1 MTRVSAWRRASWLHV
16 GWMGCLLACAV
27 VPVQAA
33 EAPVAS
39 EFAWRGTVSPADGSS
54 LVRITLPVDALTRL
68 QTHRAQDVRVFNA
81 AGEVVPYA
89 VLQAGD
95 LERSAPVVQTRAYP
109 VLPLYSSALPGAASS
124 VAPPSGTL
132 EIRWSVDGST
142 TSTTTTSAWVRPG
155 AKPTPGDVQALP
167 AALLDM
173 RTESQPL
180 AALELKGDWPRNA
193 LVHLELASSSDLQTW
208 TPVPVKGPVF
218 RFDGADAPANTA
230 LELQQAQS
238 FQNRYL
244 RLRWAAA
251 DGVRLHSVTGRV
263 ARPREQA
270 EPVLTDVGE
279 GTVDGAFARVWNL
292 PFATPVL
299 ALQVQALQDNTLV
312 PLRISGRGDAAQ
324 PWRLLASTVVYRM
337 DTVAGGRSNLPQPL
351 PGSAL
356 RQLRLETSNGLPL
369 PAAGVRVNAAL
380 APVQVAF
387 LASGSGPFQVVAGR
401 AGTAAASVEAG
412 TLASA
417 SATPLQTLPFTP
429 VRQLR
434 ADLPGAPQ
442 LWAASLLP
450 ANLTVRSA
458 ALWAVLL
465 LGVAVLAGV
474 AYALLRQLNA
484 AKASASP
491 KQD

>member
-1 MTRVSAWRRASWLHV
+1 MTRPGVWRRAAWV
-16 GWMGCLLACAV
+16 GCLLACAV
-27 VPVQAA
+27 VPLQAA

-39 EFAWRGTVSPADGSS
+39 EFAWRGTVSPVDGSS
-54 LVRITLPVDALTRL
+54 LVRISLPVDALTRL

-124 VAPPSGTL
+124 VAPHPGTL
-132 EIRWSVDGST
+132 EIRWSAEGTTTST
-142 TSTTTTSAWVRPG
+142 TTTTTTTSAWVRPG
-155 AKPTPGDVQALP
+155 AKPAPGDAQALP

-193 LVHLELASSSDLQTW
+193 LVHLGLASSSDLQTW
-208 TPVPVKGPVF
+208 IPVPVKGPVF

-337 DTVAGGRSNLPQPL
+337 DTVAGGRSNPPQPL

-356 RQLRLETSNGLPL
+356 RQLRLETSNGSPL
-369 PAAGVRVNAAL
+369 PAAGVRVSAAL

-484 AKASASP
+484 AKASVSP

>member
-1 MTRVSAWRRASWLHV
+1 MTRPGVWRRASWLHV
-16 GWMGCLLACAV
+16 GWVGCWLACLV
-27 VPVQAA
+27 GPLQAA
-33 EAPVAS
+33 DAPAAS

-54 LVRITLPVDALTRL
+54 LVRISLPVDALTRL

-95 LERSAPVVQTRAYP
+95 LERSAPLVQTRAYP
-109 VLPLYSSALPGAASS
+109 VLPLYSSALPGAAAS
-124 VAPPSGTL
+124 AMPPLGAV
-132 EIRWSVDGST
+132 EIRWSADGT
-142 TSTTTTSAWVRPG
+142 TTTTSAWLRPG
-155 AKPTPGDVQALP
+155 AKPTPGDAQALP
-167 AALLDM
+167 AALLDL
-173 RTESQPL
+173 RTESQVL

-244 RLRWAAA
+244 RVRWAGA

-263 ARPREQA
+263 ASPRERA
-270 EPVLTDVGE
+270 EPVSTDLGE
-279 GTVDGAFARVWNL
+279 GTAEGAFAKVWNL

-299 ALQVQALQDNTLV
+299 ALRVQAQQDNALV
-312 PLRISGRGDAAQ
+312 PLRISGRADAAQ

-337 DTVAGGRSNLPQPL
+337 DTVAGGRSNPPQPL

-356 RQLRLETSNGLPL
+356 RQLRLETSNGVPL
-369 PAAGVRVNAAL
+369 PAAGVRVSAEL

-450 ANLTVRSA
+450 AHVSLRSA

-465 LGVAVLAGV
+465 LGVGALAGV

>member
-1 MTRVSAWRRASWLHV
+1 MTRPDAWRRAAWVGCWLV
-16 GWMGCLLACAV
+16 CMAGPL
-27 VPVQAA
+27 QAA
-33 EAPVAS
+33 DAPAAS
-39 EFAWRGTVSPADGSS
+39 EFAWRGTVSPAEGSS
-54 LVRITLPVDALTRL
+54 LVRISLPVDALTRL

-109 VLPLYSSALPGAASS
+109 VLPLYSSAVPGAAAS
-124 VAPPSGTL
+124 APPPPGAV
-132 EIRWSVDGST
+132 EIRWSADGMTTTST
-142 TSTTTTSAWVRPG
+142 TSTTPVATTSAWLRPG
-155 AKPTPGDVQALP
+155 AKPTPGDAQALP
-167 AALLDM
+167 AALLDL
-173 RTESQPL
+173 RTESQVL
-180 AALELKGDWPRNA
+180 AALELKGDWPRNT
-193 LVHLELASSSDLQTW
+193 LVHLELASSTDLQTW

-244 RLRWAAA
+244 RLRWAGA

-263 ARPREQA
+263 DSPRERAQ
-270 EPVLTDVGE
+270 PVSTDLGE
-279 GTVDGAFARVWNL
+279 GMAEGAFAKVCNL

-299 ALQVQALQDNTLV
+299 ALRVQAQQDNALV
-312 PLRISGRGDAAQ
+312 PLRISGRADAAQ

-337 DTVAGGRSNLPQPL
+337 DTVAGGRSNPPQPL

-369 PAAGVRVNAAL
+369 PSAGVRVSAEL
-380 APVQVAF
+380 APVQLAF
-387 LASGSGPFQVVAGR
+387 LASGAGPFQVVAGR
-401 AGTAAASVEAG
+401 ADTAAASVEAG

-417 SATPLQTLPFTP
+417 SATSLQALALTP

-450 ANLTVRSA
+450 AHVSLRSA

-474 AYALLRQLNA
+474 AYALLRQL
-484 AKASASP
+484 KAGKP
-491 KQD
+491 PVP

>member
-1 MTRVSAWRRASWLHV
+1 MTRPGVWRCA
-16 GWMGCLLACAV
+16 GWVGCLLACAV
-27 VPVQAA
+27 GPLQAA

-39 EFAWRGTVSPADGSS
+39 EFAWRGTVSPVDGSS
-54 LVRITLPVDALTRL
+54 LVRISLPVDALTRL

-81 AGEVVPYA
+81 SGEVVPYA

-95 LERSAPVVQTRAYP
+95 LERSAPLVQTRAYP
-109 VLPLYSSALPGAASS
+109 VLPLYSSAAPGAASS
-124 VAPPSGTL
+124 AAPPPGTL
-132 EIRWSVDGST
+132 EIRWSAEG
-142 TSTTTTSAWVRPG
+142 TTTSAWVRPG
-155 AKPTPGDVQALP
+155 AKLAPGDAQALP

-173 RTESQPL
+173 RTESQAL

-337 DTVAGGRSNLPQPL
+337 DTVAGGRSNPPQPL

-369 PAAGVRVNAAL
+369 PAAGVRVSAAL

-458 ALWAVLL
+458 TLWAVLL

>member
-1 MTRVSAWRRASWLHV
+1 MTRPGVWRRA
-16 GWMGCLLACAV
+16 GWVGCLLACAV
-27 VPVQAA
+27 GPLRAA

-54 LVRITLPVDALTRL
+54 LVRISLPVDALTRL

-124 VAPPSGTL
+124 VAPPPGTL
-132 EIRWSVDGST
+132 EIRWSADG
-142 TSTTTTSAWVRPG
+142 TTTSAWVRPG
-155 AKPTPGDVQALP
+155 AKPTPGDAQALP

-251 DGVRLHSVTGRV
+251 DGVRLQSVTGRV

-292 PFATPVL
+292 RFATPVL
-299 ALQVQALQDNTLV
+299 ALQVQVLQDNMLV

-337 DTVAGGRSNLPQPL
+337 DTVAGGRSNPPQPL

-401 AGTAAASVEAG
+401 AGTAAASVEAS

-465 LGVAVLAGV
+465 LGVVVLAGV

-484 AKASASP
+484 AKASASS